1 MTRKSTRFRKGF
13 TLIELVITTVIMII
27 VGFVIGAVM
36 VDGQIGWNT
45 MYEHIH
51 SDVVT
56 DGYVARKKF
65 DNVMRN
71 ASRSQFE
78 LADDGSWIEVYYY
91 SDASSAIIDRYAY
104 FYVADGNLNLEYG
117 ELSPKKEIDTET
129 ICGNVSECIFKQAG
143 TSLQM
148 MLTLDDG
155 IQTKSIVTSAVAH
168 NL

>member
-1 MTRKSTRFRKGF
+1 MTRKNPRFRTGF
-13 TLIELVITTVIMII
+13 TLVELMITTAIMII
-27 VGFVIGAVM
+27 VGLVIGVVM

-45 MYEHIH
+45 MYERTH

-56 DGYVARKKF
+56 DSYVARKKF
-65 DNVMRN
+65 DNIMRN
-71 ASRSQFE
+71 ASNSQFE

-91 SDASSAIIDRYAY
+91 ADAFSIAVDRYAY
-104 FYVADGNLNLEYG
+104 FYVDNGDLKLEYG
-117 ELSPKKEIDTET
+117 ELSPQKATDVET

-148 MLTLDDG
+148 MLTLDNG
-155 IQTKSIVTSAVAH
+155 IQTQSIVTSAVAH